1 MDILALKRQLLINS
15 KCPLILE
22 QGFSAVHLQTRQ
34 SAQLHVVLLL
44 RACET
49 CSDAGED
56 RCAEGT
62 KLWVGLAQDYWTI
75 LNPKFGRKDSS
86 VLKSALS
93 TACWSQSQ
101 VFETLLWSC
110 GPKIRACQHWPP
122 DSSVLAD
129 RDRTTF
135 RYLPIKDG
143 SPWTM
148 NMPIN
153 QAAVVTSG
161 MLAYWQG
168 AIASSWAKE
177 LSTLGVEGPKWI

>member
-1 MDILALKRQLLINS
+1 MSAD
-15 KCPLILE
+15 PT
-22 QGFSAVHLQTRQ
+22 GFSAVHLQTRQ

-75 LNPKFGRKDSS
+75 LNPKVGRKDSS

-93 TACWSQSQ
+93 IACWSQS
-101 VFETLLWSC
+101 
-110 GPKIRACQHWPP
+110 PA

-129 RDRTTF
+129 HTTF
-135 RYLPIKDG
+135 RSRMDPHEQWT
-143 SPWTM
+143 SPSTKQLLW
-148 NMPIN
+148 PP
-153 QAAVVTSG
+153 QACWPTGKVPSPAPGHGWV
-161 MLAYWQG
+161 W
-168 AIASSWAKE
+168 
-177 LSTLGVEGPKWI
+177 VEGPKWI